1 MKQHI
6 PFPSL
11 FFGLLLAGL
20 WGCTDETDLSGAGSD
35 NDGRGTITVS
45 VTDDGYLASAEEDT
59 PATRTQ
65 ELGYKTIFTAGDQIE
80 STFITDTYTFTIE
93 ATDVRTDLLYRP
105 GRSEERRVGK
115 ECRSRWSPYH

>member
-11 FFGLLLAGL
+11 FFGLLLIGI
-20 WGCTDETDLSGAGSD
+20 WGCTDETDLPGAGSD

-59 PATRTQ
+59 PATRAQ
-65 ELGYKTIFTAGDQIE
+65 D
-80 STFITDTYTFTIE
+80 
-93 ATDVRTDLLYRP
+93 RRRP
-105 GRSEERRVGK
+105 DRIVCREEQCCHNGL
-115 ECRSRWSPYH
+115 